1 MTVKELIEILKNK
14 HDGSRVAYKHQ
25 GDIID
30 IDGVSNSYIE
40 TDEEFYDDVVVFE

>member
-1 MTVKELIEILKNK
+1 MRVKELIEILKTK
-14 HDGSRVAYKHQ
+14 HDGARVAYKHQ